1 MSRVEGMPVYAQ
13 YDEML
18 PAKLYNLW
26 RRAKLHF
33 VLPLRIELDGYR
45 SLVMVLEE
53 HEWVCVD
60 ERQNDMPV
68 LAWIEFEDQGRES
81 IHLPVKCKLNHYH
94 FAADKVRAASLELME
109 ASLEKKLLNE
119 K

>member
-13 YDEML
+13 RDEML

-26 RRAKLHF
+26 RRLKLHF
-33 VLPLRIELDGYR
+33 DLPVRIPLEGYR
-45 SLVMVLEE
+45 SLVMVLET

-60 ERQNDMPV
+60 ETQNDMPV
-68 LAWIEFEDQGRES
+68 LAWIEFEDQGRKN

-109 ASLEKKLLNE
+109 AALEKKLFN
-119 K
+119 KK